1 MDLRQRDPFARRFA
15 ELIIRFRSI
24 GLLLVLILVGV
35 NGIAKS
41 DLYSAQLGEMS
52 SHLSTIFDFIQHQ
65 GFNVQT
71 LTTHWNAPYG
81 ILIGLCSLVV
91 LLPLFQRQWV
101 TLPIS
106 FVVSASIVAIVYCL
120 HCGLS
125 QQVSW
130 LVPVVGLFIGA
141 LSKFLKWRWT
151 SYLGA
156 LLLGGGLGFIQL
168 GTLSHQLGV
177 DQFILSP
184 QWMIILTSI
193 STCILAMQVFQSVQV
208 AKDPQV
214 MTPASV
220 LVQWFLRYLPVWG
233 WGFVAT
239 LLLVSLSWIPSLN
252 IHPVHSLFFMMAM
265 FQMAVLHL
273 VLFPMIL
280 NILGVF
286 QPKS

>member
-24 GLLLVLILVGV
+24 GFLLVLILIGV

-41 DLYSAQLGEMS
+41 DLYSSLLGEMS

-65 GFNVQT
+65 GFNIQT

-91 LLPLFQRQWV
+91 FIPLFQRQWV
-101 TLPIS
+101 AIPIS
-106 FVVSASIVAIVYCL
+106 IGVSA
-120 HCGLS
+120 G
-125 QQVSW
+125 
-130 LVPVVGLFIGA
+130 VVGLVYCIHCGTSQHLSWGVPALGLILGA
-141 LSKFLKWRWT
+141 SSKSLKWRYP

-168 GTLSHQLGV
+168 GALSHQLGV

-184 QWMIILTSI
+184 QWLIILTSI
-193 STCILAMQVFQSVQV
+193 SASILSMQVFQSIQV
-208 AKDPQV
+208 AKDPKV

-220 LVQWFLRYLPVWG
+220 LVQWFIRYLPAWG

-239 LLLVSLSWIPSLN
+239 LLLVSLSWLPSLN
-252 IHPVHSLFFMMAM
+252 IHPIHSLFFLMAT

-286 QPKS
+286 QAKS